1 MRGAGG
7 GGRRAGTI
15 ERCEGSRRMKGCEGN
30 SRKKNGCF
38 GFASNKNN
46 ENVETEGIRSVESC
60 RSVY

>member
-30 SRKKNGCF
+30 SRKKKNGCF

-46 ENVETEGIRSVESC
+46 ENVETGNSLS
-60 RSVY
+60 